1 MSVSKPRDDDGA
13 PYGYDTKGHSRGTM
27 LQQVVSGGDAAQPLL
42 ADDSAAAGAAAT
54 TAKQTTS
61 FPKAV
66 FLLMNAILGS
76 ALGAV
81 RATCACALHGLT
93 CA

>member
-1 MSVSKPRDDDGA
+1 MSVSKPRDDDA
-13 PYGYDTKGHSRGTM
+13 PYGYDTKERSRGTM

-76 ALGAV
+76 AWAP
-81 RATCACALHGLT
+81 CAPHALVLCT
-93 CA
+93 A